1 MASQNFVT
9 LQSIHHR
16 AKQTR
21 IQETEPTHFKHHTP
35 LQEKPQRN
43 RGLPGENA
51 VVEPPLRLAS
61 FNLGFTFWNATCKK
75 V

>member
-9 LQSIHHR
+9 LQSIHGR

-35 LQEKPQRN
+35 LQENLNETEAYKKKCY
-43 RGLPGENA
+43 GEA
-51 VVEPPLRLAS
+51 PFA
-61 FNLGFTFWNATCKK
+61 
-75 V
+75 